1 MQSCVSELKQDMDT
15 KENGANKISKRMP
28 FIELRLYNQLLV
40 KLHSLRCNAVF
51 GISVEMEVYHGL
63 LFDK

>member
-1 MQSCVSELKQDMDT
+1 MDT

-51 GISVEMEVYHGL
+51 GISVEMEVLYGCL
-63 LFDK
+63 SDI